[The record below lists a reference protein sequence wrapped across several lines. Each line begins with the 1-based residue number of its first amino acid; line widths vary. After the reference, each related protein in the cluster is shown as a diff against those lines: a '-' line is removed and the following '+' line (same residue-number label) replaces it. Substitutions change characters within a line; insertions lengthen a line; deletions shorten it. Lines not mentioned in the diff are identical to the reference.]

1 MYQPSEHSVQLVTT
15 DAFVEG
21 VHFDL
26 TYTSLKH
33 LGWKAMAANLSDIA
47 AMGGEP
53 RYAVI
58 SLALPSKIT
67 IELVEQLY
75 DGIAAA
81 CKAYSC
87 LLVGGDTVASL
98 ANMFISITLTGEA
111 RKEHVVYRN
120 GAKVGDVVCVSG
132 HLGASQAGLKVLQ
145 REKTRYNQSEQQE
158 QFQPNLSPY
167 TTVLEKHLMPRPRLD
182 IAKLLRENVT
192 VHSMIDISDGLASEL
207 HRISRASGTG
217 FRIEESAIPLHEN
230 TRSVASEFSEH
241 PVDYALYGGEDYELL
256 FTLDEAEAE
265 KLKSL
270 TDDVVRIGKVVSRN
284 DGIELVKQ
292 NGETVAVPFG
302 GWEHF
307 RG

>member
-120 GAKVGDVVCVSG
+120 GAKVG
-132 HLGASQAGLKVLQ
+132 
-145 REKTRYNQSEQQE
+145 
-158 QFQPNLSPY
+158 
-167 TTVLEKHLMPRPRLD
+167 
-182 IAKLLRENVT
+182 
-192 VHSMIDISDGLASEL
+192 
-207 HRISRASGTG
+207 
-217 FRIEESAIPLHEN
+217 
-230 TRSVASEFSEH
+230 
-241 PVDYALYGGEDYELL
+241 
-256 FTLDEAEAE
+256 
-265 KLKSL
+265 
-270 TDDVVRIGKVVSRN
+270 
-284 DGIELVKQ
+284 
-292 NGETVAVPFG
+292 
-302 GWEHF
+302 
-307 RG
+307 